1 MPRAAP
7 QRQIEAAW
15 AKGQRVYLHG
25 PAGAG
30 KTRLASEL
38 AAARGPWLRVA
49 CEPQDAELPYSSVVR
64 LLRALRDAAP
74 DVALPE
80 WVRRELAQ
88 LMPELGEPPQA
99 VATDEARQR
108 LLSAVAQAWRLLMG
122 DNFSVLVLDDWHWGD
137 SASVDLWSRLDA
149 TASADAAPVAWIIG
163 YRSAQLP
170 QAALVRQRADL
181 DSGRGVAVGLEGM
194 DEGEVLVLTQ
204 ALSGAAGGRLFSQ
217 RLHRA
222 TEGNPFFLL
231 ETLRHLFEQR
241 LLAADASGWSTPFD
255 EHTESYAEL
264 PVPGSV
270 RSAVLARVRALG
282 SPVQRLLEVA
292 SLGGDEIDAR
302 LLAAIS
308 ELDEEAA
315 IAGLEH
321 AAAAQLV
328 AEIETGWR
336 FAHDLVRQSLV
347 QSLSPGRRRLLHE
360 RLARRMEEESAA
372 PALVAAQW
380 EAAQRP
386 AAAIRW
392 RVAAAVAALRVHALN
407 EALAAYA
414 LALADGASGL
424 DEVAIRMACAEVHQ
438 RRSDGAAADAE
449 FAAAAFAAASDPQTA
464 SREVL
469 RVKLAQVEHLC
480 MTDRIDAGL
489 EALDALEAE
498 FASAAPEVRARALAI
513 RGAGLIRQSKFSAA
527 EAPMTE
533 AVALFEGRPES
544 RRELAALLL
553 DLGRAA
559 NWRGETD
566 TWGRYAR
573 RAVAVYESLDD
584 NAGLAMALASL
595 GLYHKYKGEGVEA
608 LAVGE
613 RARALAARSG
623 NPTVHRI
630 AIFNLVQTHMDT
642 GRTDPV
648 LALLDEGEALAP
660 HFENRMMELN
670 FQAARFFVH
679 FLRGEVEPARNS
691 GTRLLDISKRALH
704 PLRRVGYL
712 HMVADLHVDLGDW
725 ATVRALV
732 DEAQAACDAQQADGD
747 RIWFLS
753 NQALKQAMLA
763 IAEGRPRDA
772 LAVLPVDDKEVDIR
786 FHVAFLGAA
795 ASRALGD
802 RAGAKRWLGQVGLH
816 EHAPVDALARCVE
829 QRLLLAA
836 EEGRSDADATA
847 RAESMLAEGRVPV
860 LLVER
865 LRRALEAS
873 PR

>member
-1 MPRAAP
+1 M
-7 QRQIEAAW
+7 
-15 AKGQRVYLHG
+15 
-25 PAGAG
+25 
-30 KTRLASEL
+30 
-38 AAARGPWLRVA
+38 
-49 CEPQDAELPYSSVVR
+49 
-64 LLRALRDAAP
+64 
-74 DVALPE
+74 
-80 WVRRELAQ
+80 
-88 LMPELGEPPQA
+88 
-99 VATDEARQR
+99 ATDEARQR

-302 LLAAIS
+302 LLAASASSTRKRRSPASSMPPRRSSSRRSRPAGASPTTWSASRWCRASRPAGAASCTNAWRAGWRRKALRRRSSPRSGKRRSGRPRRSAGGSPPPWQRCACMHSTRRSPPTRWPWPTAPRARTRWRFAWPAPRCIS
-308 ELDEEAA
+308 GAA
-315 IAGLEH
+315 IA
-321 AAAAQLV
+321 
-328 AEIETGWR
+328 
-336 FAHDLVRQSLV
+336 
-347 QSLSPGRRRLLHE
+347 
-360 RLARRMEEESAA
+360 
-372 PALVAAQW
+372 
-380 EAAQRP
+380 
-386 AAAIRW
+386 
-392 RVAAAVAALRVHALN
+392 
-407 EALAAYA
+407 
-414 LALADGASGL
+414 
-424 DEVAIRMACAEVHQ
+424 
-438 RRSDGAAADAE
+438 AAADAE

-489 EALDALEAE
+489 EALDALEGE
-498 FASAAPEVRARALAI
+498 FAAAAPEVRARALAI

-584 NAGLAMALASL
+584 NAGLATALASL

-679 FLRGEVEPARNS
+679 FLRGEVEPARTS

-763 IAEGRPRDA
+763 IAEGRPRGCA
-772 LAVLPVDDKEVDIR
+772 GRASGGRQGGGHPLPRRLSRCRRQPRPGRPCGGETLAR
-786 FHVAFLGAA
+786 
-795 ASRALGD
+795 ASRPP
-802 RAGAKRWLGQVGLH
+802 RACAGGCTR
-816 EHAPVDALARCVE
+816 P
-829 QRLLLAA
+829 
-836 EEGRSDADATA
+836 
-847 RAESMLAEGRVPV
+847 
-860 LLVER
+860 
-865 LRRALEAS
+865 LRRAALAAGRRGRTQRRRRDG
-873 PR
+873 PRRIHARRRARAGPPDRAAAPRPRGFAALIPGRRKAALAPGHAPSGDAAAGRNAFNALSTPGFLS